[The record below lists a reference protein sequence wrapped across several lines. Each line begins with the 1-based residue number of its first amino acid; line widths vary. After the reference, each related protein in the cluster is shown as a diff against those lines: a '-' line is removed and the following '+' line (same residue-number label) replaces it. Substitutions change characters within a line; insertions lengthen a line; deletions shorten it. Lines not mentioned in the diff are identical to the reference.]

1 MQTNTHTTYF
11 FHMTLLT
18 VEGIKKTPDF
28 RNFNL
33 ATMSVIVNFNL
44 LISLIRIGVF
54 DTDYSKNI
62 RMLTNLVRFF
72 SLSRTAEKVQEVFM
86 S

>member
-1 MQTNTHTTYF
+1 
-11 FHMTLLT
+11 MTLLT